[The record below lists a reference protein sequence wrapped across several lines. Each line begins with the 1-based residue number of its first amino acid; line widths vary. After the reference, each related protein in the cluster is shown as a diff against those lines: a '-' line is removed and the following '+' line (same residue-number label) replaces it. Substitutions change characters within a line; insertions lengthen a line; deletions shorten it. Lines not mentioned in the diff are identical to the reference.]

1 MKNLAIFGA
10 TGSIGK
16 STIEYIKNHLD
27 KFRIVGLTARSK
39 IKELQKLSESFK
51 VSYIV
56 VEKEEDAKALKSSL
70 SYRAKV
76 LWGDEGLKELSSL
89 DSVNTVVV
97 GISGIKALIPTY
109 YALKTGKRVAIANKE
124 CIISAGNL
132 LKEVAKNSQAEL
144 IPVDSEHSAFFQLIQ
159 KEKKE
164 YIEKLILTAS
174 GGPFYKT
181 PLRDFPKITPEK
193 AISHPIWKMG
203 KKISVDSATLMNK
216 GFEVLEAM
224 VLFDFPLDKIE
235 VVIHP
240 QSLIHG
246 IVKLID
252 GCYFIHLSP
261 PDMKI
266 AIAYALNYPER
277 TEVLVEKLDL
287 TKVKKLIFK
296 KPSLRKFPCLKIA
309 YKAGTLGGVY
319 PLILEAADEVVVDAF
334 LSRKISFDK
343 IPYFLEKT
351 LNEFKIPSINLKNIY
366 EILKLHERVCE
377 FTKNLIKRFEK

>member
-1 MKNLAIFGA
+1 MKTLAIFGA

-16 STIEYIKNHLD
+16 STIDYITANPHR
-27 KFRIVGLTARSK
+27 FRIIGLTAKSR
-39 IKELQKLSESFK
+39 IKELKALCEKFK
-51 VSYIV
+51 VPYVV
-56 VEKEEDAKALKSSL
+56 VEKEEDAKALKTSL
-70 SYRAKV
+70 SYKTEV
-76 LWGDEGLKELSSL
+76 LWGDEGLKELASL
-89 DSVNTVVV
+89 NQVDIAVI

-124 CIISAGNL
+124 CIISAGKL
-132 LKEVAKNSQAEL
+132 LKEVAKTGKAEL
-144 IPVDSEHSAFFQLIQ
+144 LPVDSEHSAFFQLLQ
-159 KEKKE
+159 KEKRTSV
-164 YIEKLILTAS
+164 EKLILTAS

-181 PLRDFPKITPEK
+181 PLREFPKITPEK
-193 AISHPIWKMG
+193 AISHPTWKMG

-240 QSLIHG
+240 QSLVHG
-246 IVKLID
+246 IIKLID
-252 GCYFIHLSP
+252 GSYLMHLSP

-277 TEVLVEKLDL
+277 AEISVKNLDL
-287 TKVKKLIFK
+287 TEVKKLIFK
-296 KPSLRKFPCLKIA
+296 KPSFRKFPCLKLA
-309 YKAGTLGGVY
+309 YKAGRLGGIY

-334 LSRKISFDK
+334 LNRKISFDK

-351 LNEFKIPSINLKNIY
+351 LNEFKIPSINFKNIY
-366 EILKLHERVCE
+366 EVLEIHREVCI
-377 FTKNLIKRFEK
+377 FTENLIKSI

>member
-1 MKNLAIFGA
+1 MKNVVIFGA

-16 STIEYIKNHLD
+16 STIEYIKNNSD
-27 KFRIVGLTARSK
+27 RFKIVGLTAKSK
-39 IKELQKLSESFK
+39 IKELQKLSETFK
-51 VSYIV
+51 VPYIV
-56 VEKEEDAKALKSSL
+56 VEKKEDAKDLKTSL
-70 SYRAKV
+70 SYQAQI
-76 LWGDEGLKELSSL
+76 LWGDDGLKELASL
-89 DSVNTVVV
+89 EQIDIVVI

-124 CIISAGNL
+124 CIISVGSF
-132 LKEVAKNSQAEL
+132 LKEVAKKSGAEL
-144 IPVDSEHSAFFQLIQ
+144 LPVDSEHSAFFQLLQ

-181 PLRDFPKITPEK
+181 PLREFPKITPEE
-193 AISHPIWKMG
+193 AISHPTWKMG

-224 VLFDFPLDKIE
+224 ILFDFPLEKIE

-240 QSLIHG
+240 QSLVHG
-246 IVKLID
+246 IIKLLD
-252 GCYFIHLSP
+252 GCYLMHVSP

-266 AIAYALNYPER
+266 PIAYALNYPER
-277 TEVLVEKLDL
+277 AEMQIKNIDL
-287 TKVKKLIFK
+287 IQMKKLIFK
-296 KPSLRKFPCLKIA
+296 KPSLKKFPCLKLA
-309 YKAGTLGGVY
+309 YKAGKLGGAY
-319 PLILEAADEVVVDAF
+319 PLVLEAADEVVVSAF
-334 LSRKISFDK
+334 LDRKISFDK

-366 EILKLHERVCE
+366 ETLGLHQRVCE
-377 FTKNLIKRFEK
+377 FTENLIKKS